1 MKKSAIITLLLFITF
16 TAVVAQKEIKTP
28 SKINKVI
35 VYRSGAQIFRKAD
48 VNIPAGTSKIIISG
62 LSSRLNP
69 NSLRVSGKGN
79 FVILEQQSVIK
90 YPEPEEVKESEI
102 PQHILNKIKAYT
114 DSLEM
119 LQYDIDENNAKR
131 DLLISEK
138 NLLQNSKAI
147 TKTDTI
153 TVLKEALLYYRSR
166 MAEINADWFKVKKRE
181 RLLSKTQ
188 VGYQAKLA
196 ELNDYQVKT
205 TPIVNTTEEKPES
218 IITITVTAETAV
230 QNASIFFSYLA
241 TPAGWSPIYELKV
254 DEVSK
259 PVQLTMKAIVT
270 QNTDEDWSKVNLT
283 LSTGTPMTNKTLPI
297 INPWFLTYYMNPNN
311 IGTSNM
317 KMATG
322 RSAETVATSMAGVQG
337 NDGETGNVR
346 GSRSDGTVIYIDGV
360 KDASYS
366 TAYVEQNTNLI
377 NTEYDIS
384 LPYEIPSDAKPHTIT
399 ILKENLTGIYKYVAI
414 PKVDKEAFLTA
425 ALVGW
430 EKLNLIPATANIIFE
445 NSIIGQTFINPVTSN
460 DTLTVSLGTDKRIFV
475 ERKKL
480 SDKTKDN
487 IVGNVRK
494 RNIKI
499 EITVKN
505 QNLTAIELGLKDQF
519 PISNVADIKIE
530 TSEVKDAE
538 VNAES
543 GIIEWKLNL
552 KPGESKKVTFNYII
566 SWDKSKPLLTE

>member
-1 MKKSAIITLLLFITF
+1 MKKSAIITFLLFMSLSAII
-16 TAVVAQKEIKTP
+16 AQKEIKTT

-48 VNIPAGTSKIIISG
+48 VNIPAGTSQIIISG
-62 LSSRLNP
+62 LSSRLNA

-79 FVILEQQSVIK
+79 FVILEQQSEIK
-90 YPEPEEVKESEI
+90 YPEPPEVVESVI

-114 DSLEM
+114 DSLEL
-119 LQYDIDENNAKR
+119 LQFDIDENNAKR
-131 DLLISEK
+131 DLLLTEK

-147 TKTDTI
+147 TKADTI
-153 TVLKEALLYYRSR
+153 TELKESLLFYRTR
-166 MAEINADWFKVKKRE
+166 MADINSDWMKFKKRE
-181 RLLSKTQ
+181 KLLSKIQ
-188 VGYQAKLA
+188 SGYQTKLA
-196 ELNDYQVKT
+196 ELNDYQNKT
-205 TPIVNTTEEKPES
+205 TPVINTTTKKPET
-218 IITITVTAETAV
+218 IITITISADAAV
-230 QNASIFFSYLA
+230 PNATLNFSYL
-241 TPAGWSPIYELKV
+241 TSPAGWSPVYELKV

-259 PVQLTMKAIVT
+259 PVQLTMKAIVN

-283 LSTGTPMTNKTLPI
+283 LSTGTPMTNKVLPV
-297 INPWFLTYYMNPNN
+297 INPWYLTYYMNPYKS
-311 IGTSNM
+311 GASNM
-317 KMATG
+317 AMPVTQSSDNYKPKKESSNEKATM
-322 RSAETVATSMAGVQG
+322 EIDQEATFA
-337 NDGETGNVR
+337 
-346 GSRSDGTVIYIDGV
+346 
-360 KDASYS
+360 
-366 TAYVEQNTNLI
+366 TAYVEQNSNMI
-377 NTEYDIS
+377 NTEYEIS
-384 LPYEIPSDAKPHTIT
+384 LPYEIPSDAKPHTIA
-399 ILKENLTGIYKYVAI
+399 ILKENLTGIFKYVAI
-414 PKVDKEAFLTA
+414 PKIDKEAFLTA
-425 ALVGW
+425 SLVGW

-445 NSIIGQTFINPVTSN
+445 NSIIGQTFINPATSN

-487 IVGNVRK
+487 IVGSVRK

-505 QNLTAIELGLKDQF
+505 QNATAIELDLKDQF

-543 GIIEWKLNL
+543 GIIQWKLNL
-552 KPGESKKVTFNYII
+552 KPGESKKVTFNYVI

>member
-1 MKKSAIITLLLFITF
+1 MKKSSIITFLLFMSLSAII
-16 TAVVAQKEIKTP
+16 AQKEIKTS
-28 SKINKVI
+28 SKISKVI

-48 VNIPAGTSKIIISG
+48 VNIPAGTSQIIISG
-62 LSSRLNP
+62 LSSRLNA

-79 FVILEQQSVIK
+79 FVILEQQSEIK
-90 YPEPEEVKESEI
+90 YPEPPEVVESVI

-114 DSLEM
+114 DSLEL
-119 LQYDIDENNAKR
+119 LQFDIDENNAKR
-131 DLLISEK
+131 DLLLTEK

-147 TKTDTI
+147 TKADTI
-153 TVLKEALLYYRSR
+153 TELKESLLFYRTR
-166 MAEINADWFKVKKRE
+166 MADINSDWMKFKKRE
-181 RLLSKTQ
+181 KLLSKIQ
-188 VGYQAKLA
+188 SGYQTKLA
-196 ELNDYQVKT
+196 ELNDYQNKT
-205 TPIVNTTEEKPES
+205 TPAISTTTKKPET
-218 IITITVTAETAV
+218 IITITISADAAV
-230 QNASIFFSYLA
+230 PNATLNFSYL
-241 TPAGWSPIYELKV
+241 TSPAGWSPVYELKV

-283 LSTGTPMTNKTLPI
+283 LSTGTPMTNKVLPI
-297 INPWFLTYYMNPNN
+297 INPWYLTYYMNPYKS
-311 IGTSNM
+311 GSTNM
-317 KMATG
+317 AMPVTQSTDNYKSKKESSFEKATM
-322 RSAETVATSMAGVQG
+322 EIDQEATFA
-337 NDGETGNVR
+337 
-346 GSRSDGTVIYIDGV
+346 
-360 KDASYS
+360 
-366 TAYVEQNTNLI
+366 TAYVEQNSNMI
-377 NTEYDIS
+377 NTEYEIS
-384 LPYEIPSDAKPHTIT
+384 LPYEIPSDAKPHTIA
-399 ILKENLTGIYKYVAI
+399 ILKENLTGIFKYVAI
-414 PKVDKEAFLTA
+414 PKIDKEAFLTA
-425 ALVGW
+425 SLVGW

-445 NSIIGQTFINPVTSN
+445 NSIIGQTFINPATSN

-487 IVGNVRK
+487 IVGSVRK

-505 QNLTAIELGLKDQF
+505 QNSTAIELDLKDQF

-543 GIIEWKLNL
+543 GIIQWKLNL
-552 KPGESKKVTFNYII
+552 KPGESKKVTFNYVI

>member
-1 MKKSAIITLLLFITF
+1 MKKVFIATLLFIFVAT
-16 TAVVAQKEIKTP
+16 TINAQKEIKTS
-28 SKINKVI
+28 SKISKVI
-35 VYRSGAQIFRKAD
+35 VYRSGAQIFRKVD
-48 VNIPAGTSKIIISG
+48 VNLPAGTSKIIISG

-79 FVILEQQSVIK
+79 FVILEQQSEIK
-90 YPEPEEVKESEI
+90 YPEPPEVKESVI

-114 DSLEM
+114 DSLEL
-119 LQYDIDENNAKR
+119 LQFEIDENNAKR

-153 TVLKEALLYYRSR
+153 TVLKESLLYYRTR
-166 MAEINADWFKVKKRE
+166 MAEINADWFKFKKRE
-181 RLLSKTQ
+181 KQLSKIQ
-188 VGYQAKLA
+188 IVYQAKLA

-205 TPIVNTTEEKPES
+205 TPVVNETEEKPES
-218 IITITVTAETAV
+218 IITITVTSETAV
-230 QNASIFFSYLA
+230 PNASLFFSYLA
-241 TPAGWSPIYELKV
+241 TPASWNPIYELKV

-259 PVQLTMKAIVT
+259 PVQLTMKAIVN

-283 LSTGTPMTNKTLPI
+283 LSTGTPMTNKVLPI
-297 INPWFLTYYMNPNN
+297 INPWYLTYYMNPYA
-311 IGTSNM
+311 GSTSNM
-317 KMATG
+317 AMPVTQSTENLKNKRTTTKDDAYTDK
-322 RSAETVATSMAGVQG
+322 AIYEEAG
-337 NDGETGNVR
+337 
-346 GSRSDGTVIYIDGV
+346 
-360 KDASYS
+360 AS
-366 TAYVEQNTNLI
+366 TAYVEQNTNMI
-377 NTEYDIS
+377 NTEYEIS

-425 ALVGW
+425 SLVGW

-445 NSIIGQTFINPVTSN
+445 NSIIGQTFINPATSN

-499 EITVKN
+499 EILVKN
-505 QNLTAIELGLKDQF
+505 QNLTAIELDLKDQF

-543 GIIEWKLNL
+543 GIINWKINL
-552 KPGESKKVTFNYII
+552 KPGESKKVSFNYVI
-566 SWDKSKPLLTE
+566 SWDKTKPLLTE

>member
-1 MKKSAIITLLLFITF
+1 MKKSAIITFLLFMSLSAII
-16 TAVVAQKEIKTP
+16 AQKEIKTT

-48 VNIPAGTSKIIISG
+48 VNIPAGTSQIIISG
-62 LSSRLNP
+62 LSSRLNA

-79 FVILEQQSVIK
+79 FVILEQQSEIK
-90 YPEPEEVKESEI
+90 YPEPPEVVESVI

-114 DSLEM
+114 DSLEL
-119 LQYDIDENNAKR
+119 LQFDIDENNAKR
-131 DLLISEK
+131 DLLLTEK

-147 TKTDTI
+147 TKADTI
-153 TVLKEALLYYRSR
+153 TELKESLLFYRTR
-166 MAEINADWFKVKKRE
+166 MADINSDWMKFKKRE
-181 RLLSKTQ
+181 KLLSKIQ
-188 VGYQAKLA
+188 SGYQTKLA
-196 ELNDYQVKT
+196 ELNDYQNKT
-205 TPIVNTTEEKPES
+205 TPVINTTTKKPET
-218 IITITVTAETAV
+218 IITITISADAAV
-230 QNASIFFSYLA
+230 PNATLNFSYL
-241 TPAGWSPIYELKV
+241 TSPAGWSPVYELKV

-259 PVQLTMKAIVT
+259 PVQLTMKAIVN

-283 LSTGTPMTNKTLPI
+283 LSTGTPMTNKVLPV
-297 INPWFLTYYMNPNN
+297 INPWYLTYYMNPYKS
-311 IGTSNM
+311 GASNM
-317 KMATG
+317 AMPVTQSSDNYKPKKESSNEKATM
-322 RSAETVATSMAGVQG
+322 EIDQEATFA
-337 NDGETGNVR
+337 
-346 GSRSDGTVIYIDGV
+346 
-360 KDASYS
+360 
-366 TAYVEQNTNLI
+366 TAYVEQNSNMI
-377 NTEYDIS
+377 NTEYEIS
-384 LPYEIPSDAKPHTIT
+384 LPYEIPSDAKPHTIA
-399 ILKENLTGIYKYVAI
+399 ILKENLTGIFKYVAI
-414 PKVDKEAFLTA
+414 PKIDKEAFLTA
-425 ALVGW
+425 SLVGW

-445 NSIIGQTFINPVTSN
+445 NSIIGQTFINPATSN

-487 IVGNVRK
+487 IVGSVRK

-505 QNLTAIELGLKDQF
+505 QNATAIELDLKDQF

-552 KPGESKKVTFNYII
+552 KPGESKKVTFNYVI

>member
-1 MKKSAIITLLLFITF
+1 MKKSSIITFLLFMSLSAII
-16 TAVVAQKEIKTP
+16 AQKEIKTS
-28 SKINKVI
+28 SKISKVI

-48 VNIPAGTSKIIISG
+48 VNIPAGTSQIIISG
-62 LSSRLNP
+62 LSSRLNA

-79 FVILEQQSVIK
+79 FVILEQQSEIK
-90 YPEPEEVKESEI
+90 YPEPPEVVESVI

-114 DSLEM
+114 DSLEL
-119 LQYDIDENNAKR
+119 LQFDIDENNAKR
-131 DLLISEK
+131 DLLLTEK

-147 TKTDTI
+147 TKADTI
-153 TVLKEALLYYRSR
+153 TELKESLLFYRTR
-166 MAEINADWFKVKKRE
+166 MADINSDWMKFKKRE
-181 RLLSKTQ
+181 KLLSKIQ
-188 VGYQAKLA
+188 SGYQTKLA
-196 ELNDYQVKT
+196 ELNDYQNKT
-205 TPIVNTTEEKPES
+205 TPAISTTTKKPET
-218 IITITVTAETAV
+218 IITITISADAAV
-230 QNASIFFSYLA
+230 PNATLNFSYL
-241 TPAGWSPIYELKV
+241 TSPAGWSPVYELKV

-283 LSTGTPMTNKTLPI
+283 LSTGTPMTNKVLPI
-297 INPWFLTYYMNPNN
+297 INPWYLTYYMNPYKS
-311 IGTSNM
+311 GASNM
-317 KMATG
+317 AMPVTQSTDNYKSKKESSIEKATM
-322 RSAETVATSMAGVQG
+322 EIDQEATFA
-337 NDGETGNVR
+337 
-346 GSRSDGTVIYIDGV
+346 
-360 KDASYS
+360 
-366 TAYVEQNTNLI
+366 TAYVEQNSNMI
-377 NTEYDIS
+377 NTEYEIS
-384 LPYEIPSDAKPHTIT
+384 LPYEIPSDAKPHTIA
-399 ILKENLTGIYKYVAI
+399 ILKENLTGIFKYVAI
-414 PKVDKEAFLTA
+414 PKIDKEAFLTA
-425 ALVGW
+425 SLVGW

-445 NSIIGQTFINPVTSN
+445 NSIIGQTFINPATSN

-487 IVGNVRK
+487 IVGSVRK

-505 QNLTAIELGLKDQF
+505 QNSTAIELDLKDQF

-543 GIIEWKLNL
+543 GIIQWKLNL
-552 KPGESKKVTFNYII
+552 KPGESKKVTFNYVI

>member
-1 MKKSAIITLLLFITF
+1 MKKSAIITFLLFMSLSAII
-16 TAVVAQKEIKTP
+16 AQKEIKTT

-48 VNIPAGTSKIIISG
+48 VNIPAGTSQIIISG
-62 LSSRLNP
+62 LSSRLNA

-79 FVILEQQSVIK
+79 FVILEQQSEIK
-90 YPEPEEVKESEI
+90 YPEPPEVVESVI

-114 DSLEM
+114 DSLEL
-119 LQYDIDENNAKR
+119 LQFDIDENNAKR
-131 DLLISEK
+131 DLLLTEK

-147 TKTDTI
+147 TKADTI
-153 TVLKEALLYYRSR
+153 TELKESLLFYRTR
-166 MAEINADWFKVKKRE
+166 MADINSDWMKFKKRE
-181 RLLSKTQ
+181 KLLSKIQ
-188 VGYQAKLA
+188 SGYQTKLA
-196 ELNDYQVKT
+196 ELNDYQNRT
-205 TPIVNTTEEKPES
+205 TPVINTTTKKPET
-218 IITITVTAETAV
+218 IITITISADAAV
-230 QNASIFFSYLA
+230 PNATLNFSYL
-241 TPAGWSPIYELKV
+241 TSPAGWSPVYELKV

-259 PVQLTMKAIVT
+259 PVQLTMKAIVN

-283 LSTGTPMTNKTLPI
+283 LSTGTPMTNKVLPV
-297 INPWFLTYYMNPNN
+297 INPWYLTYYMNPYKS
-311 IGTSNM
+311 GASNM
-317 KMATG
+317 AMPVTQSSDNYKTKKESSNEKATM
-322 RSAETVATSMAGVQG
+322 EIDQEATFA
-337 NDGETGNVR
+337 
-346 GSRSDGTVIYIDGV
+346 
-360 KDASYS
+360 
-366 TAYVEQNTNLI
+366 TAYVEQNSNMI
-377 NTEYDIS
+377 NTEYEIS
-384 LPYEIPSDAKPHTIT
+384 LPYEIPSDAKPHTIA
-399 ILKENLTGIYKYVAI
+399 ILKENLTGIFKYVAI
-414 PKVDKEAFLTA
+414 PKIDKEAFLTA
-425 ALVGW
+425 SLVGW

-445 NSIIGQTFINPVTSN
+445 NSIIGQTFINPATSN

-487 IVGNVRK
+487 IVGSVRK

-505 QNLTAIELGLKDQF
+505 QNATAIELDLKDQF

-552 KPGESKKVTFNYII
+552 KPGESKKVTFNYVI

>member
-1 MKKSAIITLLLFITF
+1 MKKSAIIILLLFITF

-90 YPEPEEVKESEI
+90 YPEPPEVKESAI

-166 MAEINADWFKVKKRE
+166 MAEINADWFKIKKRE
-181 RLLSKTQ
+181 KLLSKIQ

-205 TPIVNTTEEKPES
+205 TPVVNATEEKPES

-270 QNTDEDWSKVNLT
+270 QNTDEDWSKVNLI
-283 LSTGTPMTNKTLPI
+283 LSTGTPMTNKVLPV
-297 INPWFLTYYMNPNN
+297 INPWYLTYYMNPYNSS
-311 IGTSNM
+311 TSNM
-317 KMATG
+317 AMP
-322 RSAETVATSMAGVQG
+322 VSMSVTENKKSKKESERTMSTDQIFEDAGSS
-337 NDGETGNVR
+337 N
-346 GSRSDGTVIYIDGV
+346 
-360 KDASYS
+360 
-366 TAYVEQNTNLI
+366 AYVEQNNNMI

-445 NSIIGQTFINPVTSN
+445 NSIIGQTFINPATSN

-475 ERKKL
+475 DRKKL

-505 QNLTAIELGLKDQF
+505 QNLTAIELDLKDQF